1 MDKEK
6 TYVSAVVY
14 LRNCAADAQ
23 KYLPRLAE
31 ALDLC
36 FENSEIV
43 LVNDCSSDDT
53 ADVAKKCA
61 EGAFFTMPVTLVSM
75 SIFQGTELCMTAGV
89 DAAIGDFVF
98 EFDTLCPI
106 DEKLMRRV
114 YETSLEGFDIVNVS
128 PEQNR
133 SRTSGYFYKIFNAC
147 SNSQYKLHT
156 DIFRLLSRRAIN
168 RVRSMSKAPVYRK
181 AAYASSGLK
190 MTTVFEPS
198 LSAEKSK
205 SKLRLNLAVDSLA
218 LYTDAA
224 YRLSL
229 GISLL
234 MLTGTFAEI
243 LYTVIIYLGGSKPIE
258 GWTTTMLVLTIGFF
272 GVFLILTL
280 ILKYVSL
287 LVNLVF
293 KKNHYLVENIEKL

>member
-1 MDKEK
+1 
-6 TYVSAVVY
+6 
-14 LRNCAADAQ
+14 
-23 KYLPRLAE
+23 
-31 ALDLC
+31 
-36 FENSEIV
+36 
-43 LVNDCSSDDT
+43 
-53 ADVAKKCA
+53 
-61 EGAFFTMPVTLVSM
+61 
-75 SIFQGTELCMTAGV
+75 
-89 DAAIGDFVF
+89 
-98 EFDTLCPI
+98 
-106 DEKLMRRV
+106 
-114 YETSLEGFDIVNVS
+114 
-128 PEQNR
+128 
-133 SRTSGYFYKIFNAC
+133 
-147 SNSQYKLHT
+147 
-156 DIFRLLSRRAIN
+156 
-168 RVRSMSKAPVYRK
+168 MSKAPVYRK

-293 KKNHYLVENIEKL
+293 KNNHYLVENIEKL

>member
-1 MDKEK
+1 MNKEQ

-14 LRNCAADAQ
+14 LHNCAENVQ
-23 KYLPRLAE
+23 KYLTCLAE
-31 ALDLC
+31 TLSAC
-36 FENSEIV
+36 FEHSEIV

-53 ADVAKKCA
+53 AEKARKCA
-61 EGAFFTMPVTLVSM
+61 EGAAFTMPVTLIGM
-75 SIFQGTELCMTAGV
+75 SVYQGTELCMTAGA

-98 EFDTLCPI
+98 EFDSPCLV
-106 DEKLMRRV
+106 DEKLIMHV
-114 YETSLEGFDIVNVS
+114 YETAVEGFDIVNVS
-128 PEQNR
+128 PEKNR

-205 SKLRLNLAVDSLA
+205 SKMRLSLAVDSLA

-234 MLTGTFAEI
+234 MLAGTFFEI
-243 LYTVIIYLGGSKPIE
+243 LYTVIIYLGGGHPIE

-293 KKNHYLVENIEKL
+293 KNNRYLVENIEKL